1 MVGMDVPTYDELPLP
16 TLRAIEGRGGSAT
29 VRELSEDVASSM
41 GLSDE
46 VLSEFEN
53 RASWTRTYLR
63 KTGAVQN
70 KSRGV
75 WALTDYGRELLSLPE
90 SEAQE
95 KLRAEYRT
103 YQSKYRQ
110 AVGSTDGAPA
120 DTSSDPPADS
130 EWQNELLATLR
141 AMPPDAFERLCQL
154 VLRAHGFRDV
164 KVTGR
169 SGDGGIDGVGVLRVE
184 LISFRVVFQCKRYVG
199 TVGARDI
206 REFQGAMMGQ
216 AEKGLFLTTGHFS
229 GSAQDEAVRPGAPA
243 IDLIDG
249 PELCDLLKERD
260 LGVRTETETVEHVS
274 INPAF
279 FASI

>member
-1 MVGMDVPTYDELPLP
+1 MVGMDVPTYDEMAWP
-16 TLRAIEGRGGSAT
+16 TLRAIKNRGGSAT

-53 RASWTRTYLR
+53 RASWTRTYLK

-75 WALTDYGRELLSLPE
+75 WAVTDYGRELLSLPE

-95 KLRAEYRT
+95 KLRAEFRT

-110 AVGSTDGAPA
+110 AAGSTDGAPA
-120 DTSSDPPADS
+120 DTSSDPPSDS
-130 EWQNELLATLR
+130 EWQSELLATLR

-184 LISFRVVFQCKRYVG
+184 LISFRVVFQCKRYMG

-249 PELCDLLKERD
+249 LELCDLLKERD